1 MNMTKRKIFEIATQ
15 LFAEKGYEATSIEE
29 ITAVVGIAKGTL
41 YYHFESK
48 EELFKQLVKDGADF
62 LKKSIDI
69 KTRKVTD
76 AKEKI
81 KRIIIIQIK
90 ISKKFDKFMIML
102 FNQMWGNEERN
113 RFVREKIN
121 EYIDKIR
128 KVVEEAI
135 EQKYFNSDNKSI
147 ITDLIFGQISCVLMR
162 KLKDEEID
170 VEKLGEE
177 YLKAILI

>member
-1 MNMTKRKIFEIATQ
+1 MNVTKRRIFEISTQ

-48 EELFKQLVKDGADF
+48 EEMFNQLIQDGADF

-69 KTRKVTD
+69 KTRNVTNPV
-76 AKEKI
+76 EKI

-90 ISKKFDKFMIML
+90 ISKKFDKFMTML
-102 FNQMWGNEERN
+102 FTQMWGNEARN
-113 RFVREKIN
+113 KFVRQKID
-121 EYIDKIR
+121 EYINKI
-128 KVVEEAI
+128 KPIAEEAI
-135 EQKYFNSDNKSI
+135 KQGYFKNMTSEI
-147 ITDLIFGQISCVLMR
+147 LTDLIFGQISCVLKR
-162 KLKDEEID
+162 KLNDEKIE

-177 YLKAILI
+177 YLNAILS